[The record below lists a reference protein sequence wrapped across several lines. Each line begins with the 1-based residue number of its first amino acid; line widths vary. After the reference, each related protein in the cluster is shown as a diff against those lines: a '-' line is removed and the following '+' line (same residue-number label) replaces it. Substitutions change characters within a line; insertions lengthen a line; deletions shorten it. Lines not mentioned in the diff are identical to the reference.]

1 MLEIYDVA
9 LIPLIIGIVELL
21 KFTGLR
27 KKLLPIVSLL
37 FGVLAGIFYVYPG
50 DLKGGI
56 LVGLMMGLSASGMY
70 SGGKALIEQ
79 PESDK

>member
-1 MLEIYDVA
+1 MEIYDVA

-27 KKLLPIVSLL
+27 KKLLPVVSLL
-37 FGVLAGIFYVYPG
+37 FGVLAGVFYVYPG

-56 LVGLMMGLSASGMY
+56 LVGVMMGLSASGMY